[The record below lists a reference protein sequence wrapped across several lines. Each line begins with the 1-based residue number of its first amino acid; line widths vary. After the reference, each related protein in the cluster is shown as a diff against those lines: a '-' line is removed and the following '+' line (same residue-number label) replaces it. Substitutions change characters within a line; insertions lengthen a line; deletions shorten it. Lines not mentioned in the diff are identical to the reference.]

1 MFLNHYMLQQF
12 SHQVL
17 VKSSIVGCLFLSS
30 SLISLQSTIAN
41 PQILTTPQAKTIAQQ
56 LLQEAIAK
64 EKLDH
69 TAKVVKIA
77 RIAKVET
84 WMYNPVPYWKIAIA
98 DQRQS
103 LVYFTTDNGNFRVL
117 MQKNGQNIHSLG
129 KPAQE
134 IPPPEM
140 ITKAI
145 RLAKEWGYPGQPLLK
160 NISSEKKTW
169 ASGCE
174 NISAPYACDPFL
186 RQGWK
191 ITISHQRQSWVFQG
205 ETTDDLQLIARSNPV
220 IERGLPMPASNE
232 IKRIASN
239 HLQILPSVVLI
250 TKIEP
255 QTFTNSCLG
264 LGNLAE
270 SCAQQTIRGYRVT
283 VVGKS
288 PAGQI
293 YRISNHKVNIR
304 TEAIA
309 GLPNRTDEL
318 PTAIARKVFN
328 AAQSD
333 LKKPIANLSITQI
346 APRFHCLRS
355 PTAAPNQPC
364 IPTQR
369 LEGWNIT
376 VTNFQRS
383 LTYTVNLNGKILRK
397 R

>member
-1 MFLNHYMLQQF
+1 MLQHF
-12 SHQVL
+12 SHQFL
-17 VKSSIVGCLFLSS
+17 VKSIIFGCLLVSS
-30 SLISLQSTIAN
+30 SLIPLKSTIAN
-41 PQILTTPQAKTIAQQ
+41 PQILTSPQAKTIAQQ
-56 LLQEAIAK
+56 VLQDAIAN
-64 EKLDH
+64 EKLDN
-69 TAKVVKIA
+69 TAKVVQVA
-77 RIAKVET
+77 RIGKGDI

-117 MQKNGQNIHSLG
+117 MQMNEQNTHSLG
-129 KPAQE
+129 KPAEE

-140 ITKAI
+140 ITAAI
-145 RLAKEWGYPGQPLLK
+145 QQAKEWGYPGEPLLTD
-160 NISSEKKTW
+160 ISSEKTTW

-174 NISAPYACDPFL
+174 NISFPYACDPIIN
-186 RQGWK
+186 QGWK
-191 ITISHQRQSWVFQG
+191 ITIPHQRQSWVFRG
-205 ETTDDLQLIARSNPV
+205 ETADDLQLIARSNPV
-220 IERGLPMPASNE
+220 IERGLPIPVVNE
-232 IKRIASN
+232 IKHIASK
-239 HLQILPSVVLI
+239 HLEILPSVVLI

-255 QTFTNSCLG
+255 QTFTDSCLG

-288 PAGQI
+288 QARQI
-293 YRISNHKVNIR
+293 YRISNDKVNIR

-333 LKKPIANLSITQI
+333 LKKPIANLSITQV
-346 APRFHCLRS
+346 APRFYCFPS
-355 PTAAPNQPC
+355 SSAAPNEPC

-369 LEGWNIT
+369 LEGWNVT
-376 VTNFQRS
+376 VTNFQKS
-383 LTYTVNLNGKILRK
+383 LTYTVNLSGKILSK